1 MPNSPTTVRTNST
14 PNSIKVVQLRAVT
27 FEELWDVYPSGNPY
41 DNPAYTNQCAIRMSV
56 ALHRVGV
63 EMKSFSSK
71 LVKPLG
77 DQPSIG
83 RILLNGKAT
92 ATRANEL
99 GAWLKLQPF
108 AGLGKAENI
117 TGSGW
122 ESRIKGR
129 TGIVMFDGY
138 WTREGETAANASGG
152 HIDLWNGS
160 RMSINGFWGS
170 FSTIGRYIGI
180 SSFRQGTSVLP
191 DVSYSDLS
199 KSKLILFW
207 EIR

>member
-1 MPNSPTTVRTNST
+1 MPNDPTTVRTNTT
-14 PNSIKVVQLRAVT
+14 PNSIRVVRLRAIA
-27 FEELWDVYPSGNPY
+27 FDALWNAYPSDNPY
-41 DNPAYTNQCAIRMSV
+41 DDPAYTNQCAIRLSV

-63 EMKSFSSK
+63 EMTSFSSK

-77 DQPSIG
+77 GQPTIG

-108 AGLGKAENI
+108 AGLGPTENI
-117 TGSGW
+117 TGSNW
-122 ESRIKGR
+122 ESKIKGR
-129 TGIVMFDGY
+129 TGIVLFDGY
-138 WTREGETAANASGG
+138 WARDGESDANASGG

-160 RMSINGFWGS
+160 RMPITGFWSS
-170 FSTIGRYIGI
+170 FSVIGRSLGL
-180 SSFRQGTSVLP
+180 SSFRQGANILREA
-191 DVSYSDLS
+191 SYSDLGNS
-199 KSKLILFW
+199 KSILFW